1 VPGDWRA
8 SGRSISSIKRPA
20 GAQQGRACW
29 RPLHGMVARA
39 GAPLHE
45 DAVRWLYHAAT
56 VKASGNVD
64 NEGLIGRAR
73 KNHRF
78 GLRRANIFRHYQAEL
93 ELLVAA
99 RGLGGTTPST
109 SPSPFQD
116 RGGREGGVVA
126 ATSRGT
132 ITQHIEFQ

>member
-1 VPGDWRA
+1 M
-8 SGRSISSIKRPA
+8 
-20 GAQQGRACW
+20 
-29 RPLHGMVARA
+29 LHIALLPVVADTVRY
-39 GAPLHE
+39 LHE
-45 DAVRWLYHAAT
+45 DAVRLLYDAAT

-64 NEGLIGRAR
+64 NEGLIED
-73 KNHRF
+73 HRF